1 MVCDLEPSNY
11 LKMNMNSPG
20 IRTTIQNNTWVRIFP
35 CHQKSIQHSH
45 KPCGC
50 TTIQA
55 KAYMCS
61 YANERVNKSVCVC
74 VDWHT
79 PSTLS
84 SSIDASGIIETT
96 IVNIFNNQKRGHSG
110 AHTVLHTKYT
120 KNYYAQF
127 AACERIKCVCVP
139 IYILNEPQ
147 ARERW
152 TIDIFNISLSHV
164 PGDWGS
170 SSFLLFL
177 FSRCVICCAVFIRK
191 SDNEVAHVPVV
202 TITLHK
208 NDPRCRI
215 DAAARSLH
223 TWFLSMY
230 VLVYCMTQH
239 NIRISFVQ
247 IAKLLKFE
255 TRYPLSL

>member
-11 LKMNMNSPG
+11 LEMNMNSPG

-61 YANERVNKSVCVC
+61 YANERVNESVCVC

-110 AHTVLHTKYT
+110 AHTVLHTEYT

-127 AACERIKCVCVP
+127 AACERINCVCVH
-139 IYILNEPQ
+139 IYFE
-147 ARERW
+147 W
-152 TIDIFNISLSHV
+152 TASTWAMNHWYIQYIS
-164 PGDWGS
+164 
-170 SSFLLFL
+170 F
-177 FSRCVICCAVFIRK
+177 
-191 SDNEVAHVPVV
+191 
-202 TITLHK
+202 
-208 NDPRCRI
+208 
-215 DAAARSLH
+215 ARSRRLGL
-223 TWFLSMY
+223 FFVSIVSIFAMCYL
-230 VLVYCMTQH
+230 LCCVYTEKWQWSRTCTSRH
-239 NIRISFVQ
+239 HY
-247 IAKLLKFE
+247 
-255 TRYPLSL
+255 TP